1 MGPLTGLTVLDFT
14 RVLSGPYCTMIL
26 GDLGARVIKLE
37 HPGRGDD
44 TRRWGPPFLGEE
56 SAYFLSVNRNKESV
70 AVDFKT
76 AGGKE
81 VVERLLARADVVVE
95 NFRPGTLDGAGF
107 DAATVRAR
115 HPRLVYCSISG
126 YGQTGPRRD
135 EPGYDAVMQAEGG
148 LMSITGAADGPPYR
162 LGVAIVDIVSGMFA
176 AQGVL
181 AALVARERTGQG
193 QVVDLGMLDA
203 TTALLTYQAGN
214 FFATGSAPGRLGNRH
229 PTIAPYET
237 FATADGDLAL
247 AVGNDALWQKFC
259 RVAELPDLGADPRF
273 ASNAG
278 RLEHYA
284 ELKPRLDAVFRSRTR
299 ADWSARLLAA
309 GVPCGAVRS
318 VEEVF
323 ADPQT
328 LARGMVQKVGHATL
342 GEVSVTGVP
351 VKLSE
356 TPGSVRTGPPVL
368 GQHTAAVLTELGY
381 DRPAIDALAAAGAVR
396 LS

>member
-1 MGPLTGLTVLDFT
+1 MGPLTGITVIDFT

-44 TRRWGPPFLGEE
+44 TRRWGPPFLGDE

-76 AGGKE
+76 PGGRE
-81 VVERLLARADVVVE
+81 LVQRLLAQADVVVE
-95 NFRPGTLDGAGF
+95 NFRPGTLDGVGL
-107 DAATVRAR
+107 DAATVRRA
-115 HPRLVYCSISG
+115 HPRIVYCSISG
-126 YGQTGPRRD
+126 YGQTGPRRN

-181 AALVARERTGQG
+181 AALLARERTGEG

-214 FFATGSAPGRLGNRH
+214 YFATGAAPGRLGNRH

-247 AVGNDALWQKFC
+247 AVGNDSLWQRFC
-259 RVAELPDLGADPRF
+259 QAAELPELGADPRF
-273 ASNAG
+273 ATNAG
-278 RLEHYA
+278 RLAHYDA
-284 ELKPRLDAVFRSRTR
+284 MKPTLDAAFARRSR
-299 ADWSARLLAA
+299 ADWTARLLAA
-309 GVPCGAVRS
+309 GVPCGAVRT

-328 LARGMVQKVGHATL
+328 AARQMVARVTHASL

-356 TPGSVRTGPPVL
+356 TPGSVRLAPPVL
-368 GQHTAAVLTELGY
+368 GQHTAAVLGELGY
-381 DRPAIDALAAAGAVR
+381 DRAAVDALASSGAVR
-396 LS
+396 VH

>member
-1 MGPLTGLTVLDFT
+1 MGPLAGITVLDFT

-44 TRRWGPPFLGEE
+44 TRRWGPPFLGDE

-76 AGGKE
+76 PGGRE
-81 VVERLLARADVVVE
+81 LVGRLLAQTDIVVE
-95 NFRPGTLDGAGF
+95 NFRPGTLDGVGL
-107 DAATVRAR
+107 DAATVRAA
-115 HPRLVYCSISG
+115 HPRIIYCSISG
-126 YGQTGPRRD
+126 FGQTGPRRD

-181 AALVARERTGQG
+181 AALVARQRTGQG

-214 FFATGSAPGRLGNRH
+214 YFATGSAPGRLGNRH

-247 AVGNDALWQKFC
+247 AVGNDGLWQRFC
-259 RVAELPDLGADPRF
+259 QAAGLADLAADPRF

-278 RLEHYA
+278 RLENYPA
-284 ELKPRLDAVFRSRTR
+284 LKPRLDAAFASRTR
-299 ADWSARLLAA
+299 ADWTTRLLAA
-309 GVPCGAVRS
+309 GVPCGAVRT

-328 LARGMVQKVGHATL
+328 TARQMVARVPHATL

-351 VKLSE
+351 VKLSD
-356 TPGSVRTGPPVL
+356 TPGSVRLGPPVL
-368 GQHTAAVLTELGY
+368 GQHTGSVLDELGY
-381 DRPAIDALAAAGAVR
+381 DRAAIDALASTGAVR
-396 LS
+396 VQ